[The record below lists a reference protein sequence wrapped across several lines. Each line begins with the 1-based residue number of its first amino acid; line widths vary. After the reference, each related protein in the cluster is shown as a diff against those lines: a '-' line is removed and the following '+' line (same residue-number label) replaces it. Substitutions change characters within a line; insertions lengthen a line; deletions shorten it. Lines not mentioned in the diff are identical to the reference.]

1 MSFSFPFQKIQKI
14 KSTHRIVVHVQRDDI
29 MRLDQYQ
36 ALSKNPKYQL
46 LQWQS
51 RHIQFKIVNLKK
63 KKKKLSAKGWG
74 DHSPAIYQVREV
86 VYSSSPGLSVLLC
99 KLERKIQ
106 GSLGGFNEKTQ
117 AKCWEQEVCVGSA
130 QSKLRAL
137 IINNKSGPCYLYDT
151 ILYCLLW

>member
-63 KKKKLSAKGWG
+63 KKKTECQGLGRPQSC
-74 DHSPAIYQVREV
+74 HL
-86 VYSSSPGLSVLLC
+86 PGEGGGLL
-99 KLERKIQ
+99 
-106 GSLGGFNEKTQ
+106 
-117 AKCWEQEVCVGSA
+117 
-130 QSKLRAL
+130 
-137 IINNKSGPCYLYDT
+137 
-151 ILYCLLW
+151 

>member
-63 KKKKLSAKGWG
+63 KKK
-74 DHSPAIYQVREV
+74 
-86 VYSSSPGLSVLLC
+86 
-99 KLERKIQ
+99 
-106 GSLGGFNEKTQ
+106 N
-117 AKCWEQEVCVGSA
+117 
-130 QSKLRAL
+130 
-137 IINNKSGPCYLYDT
+137 
-151 ILYCLLW
+151 